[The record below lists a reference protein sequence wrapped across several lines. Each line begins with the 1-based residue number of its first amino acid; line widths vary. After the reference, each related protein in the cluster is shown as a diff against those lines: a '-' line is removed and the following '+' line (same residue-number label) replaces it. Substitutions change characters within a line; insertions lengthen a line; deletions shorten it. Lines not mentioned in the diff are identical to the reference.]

1 MTISEKIEVMKAH
14 PLFKGLDEDALDF
27 IAKRTQEKIFK
38 PHTVIIRHEE
48 PATAVYITYKGLI
61 KIYVTN
67 EEGKQIP
74 VRTTGEKYFVG
85 DLGSVDGD
93 PIPGTVETLQET
105 HALIL
110 SKADF
115 NLIISKYTPFAINL
129 LYLWGQKVR
138 GANKQREINYSL
150 QLKDRTFVTIQT
162 LASYFPNNEITLSHE
177 ELASILGATRA
188 RVTEILNEY
197 AKDKKI
203 TLSNRKIKVL

>member
-1 MTISEKIEVMKAH
+1 MTIAEKIEIMKTH
-14 PLFKGLDEDALDF
+14 PLFKGLDEDALHF
-27 IAKRTQEKIFK
+27 IAKRTKEKIYE
-38 PHTVIIRHEE
+38 PHSIIVRHGD
-48 PATAVYITYKGLI
+48 PATTVYVIYKGVF
-61 KIYVTN
+61 KIYVIN

-105 HALIL
+105 HVLIL
-110 SKADF
+110 SKEDF

-129 LYLWGQKVR
+129 LHLWGQKVR

-150 QLKDRTFVTIQT
+150 QLKDRTFETLQT
-162 LASYFPNNEITLSHE
+162 LASYFPNNEIALSHE

-188 RVTEILNEY
+188 RVTEVLNEFV
-197 AKDKKI
+197 KEKRI
-203 TLSNRKIKVL
+203 ILSNRKITIL